1 MRLYHGPCHYG
12 RETPELP
19 FGFKEL
25 FTRGLIV
32 IQRKTRSSLKCELS
46 GDAAANAII
55 DGLESNR
62 PFFAARFGTGEMEAT
77 IRGYDIAAPGGP
89 VKKAFRLIAG
99 KSGPFWWD
107 NSIKSGLNNNAGF
120 FPPTKEAMQR
130 FSDLTVKDAGQID
143 ILGAYAYMPLR
154 FRKAVLPQATL
165 IPIFDLE
172 PFWNARHWTQCL
184 KGKKVLVIHSM
195 PDTIKAQYEKR
206 TSLFKT
212 PDMLPEFNLIAYKSV
227 NSAMGLKTEFPNW
240 FAALEKMESDIAKID
255 FDIALLGCG
264 AYGMN
269 LGAFIKR
276 DLGKSAMH
284 IGGMLQLLFGIKGK
298 RWESDPQYN
307 ALYTDSWTRPLQHEV
322 PPANARIENG
332 CYW

>member
-1 MRLYHGPCHYG
+1 MRLYRGPCHYG
-12 RETPELP
+12 RELPELP
-19 FGFKEL
+19 FGFREL
-25 FTRGLIV
+25 LTRGI
-32 IQRKTRSSLKCELS
+32 IATQRKICHSLTFERI
-46 GDAAANAII
+46 GNDASDALVS
-55 DGLESNR
+55 GLEAGT
-62 PFFAARFGTGEMEAT
+62 PFFAARFGTGEIEAT
-77 IRGYDIAAPGGP
+77 IRGYDIAAPEGFAR
-89 VKKAFRLIAG
+89 KTFRLITG
-99 KSGPFWWD
+99 KSGPFGWD
-107 NSIKSGLNNNAGF
+107 NSIKAGLNNNAGF
-120 FPPTKEAMQR
+120 FPPTNEAMQR
-130 FSDLTVKDAGQID
+130 FSDLAIKDAQQID
-143 ILGAYAYMPLR
+143 ILGAYADMPQR
-154 FRKAVLPQATL
+154 FCKAVLPQATL

-172 PFWNARHWTQCL
+172 PFWNAQHWTRCL

-206 TSLFKT
+206 TSLFKA
-212 PDMLPEFNLIAYKSV
+212 PDMLPKFNLITYKSV

-240 FAALEKMESDIAKID
+240 FVALEKMESDIAKID

-284 IGGMLQLLFGIKGK
+284 LGGMLQLLFGIKGK
-298 RWESDPQYN
+298 RWEADPKYN

-322 PPANARIENG
+322 PSANARIENG